1 MAKGEA
7 NVRRRARESERR
19 NTLATASLVAAVITS
34 RRKNK
39 ADVAA
44 EDIEYEQHIRK
55 FLSNRLTLGGR
66 LESDV
71 FLGQT
76 FCFFPKDPARF
87 LRLVADV
94 IEGKHPYR
102 SIFDPGDGWHDHA
115 IHAAYNKAATRLRFC
130 EIRHPSFAEFLEIF
144 LDEFEKKK
152 NLKGLKPPSE
162 RSLRRALQRLGYF
175 RRPDN
180 RGRPRKN
187 RDRKPRRTW

>member
-1 MAKGEA
+1 MAKRET
-7 NVRRRARESERR
+7 NVRRREREFERR

-39 ADVAA
+39 ADLAA
-44 EDIEYEQHIRK
+44 EDVEYEQHIRN
-55 FLSNRLTLGGR
+55 FLSNPLTLGGR
-66 LESDV
+66 LENDV

-76 FCFFPKDPARF
+76 FCFFSKDPARF

-94 IEGKHPYR
+94 IEGKQPYR
-102 SIFDPGDGWHDHA
+102 SIFDPGDGWYDRA
-115 IHAAYNKAATRLRFC
+115 IHAAYSKASNRRRFC
-130 EIRHPSFAEFLEIF
+130 EIRQPSFAEFLEIF

-152 NLKGLKPPSE
+152 NLKELKAPSE

-175 RRPDN
+175 TRPDN
-180 RGRPRKN
+180 RGRPKKN